1 MFLHMSVGGF
11 RLWQRFLRIFIC
23 RIFLRER
30 STVVMQRRSVC
41 GFCVRLDGSR
51 NFCIRFHLKNIH
63 PEVKAASVYQIW
75 NSFGFRYSASYIG
88 DEPAGNGGSIF
99 CKYLCP
105 QGVLE
110 GALPLS
116 IANAGIRAALGKLF
130 TWKAGILVAVV
141 LLSLMF
147 YRPFCKWI
155 CPLGAVYALFN
166 KVSLLQMHIDTGK
179 CVSCGK
185 CTGVCKMDVDVVR
198 HPNHTECIRCG
209 ACVKE
214 CPVEAISYKY
224 GFAEKSKKKKE
235 NN

>member
-23 RIFLRER
+23 RIFL
-30 STVVMQRRSVC
+30 
-41 GFCVRLDGSR
+41 
-51 NFCIRFHLKNIH
+51 
-63 PEVKAASVYQIW
+63 SVYQIW

-185 CTGVCKMDVDVVR
+185 CAGVCKMDVDVVR